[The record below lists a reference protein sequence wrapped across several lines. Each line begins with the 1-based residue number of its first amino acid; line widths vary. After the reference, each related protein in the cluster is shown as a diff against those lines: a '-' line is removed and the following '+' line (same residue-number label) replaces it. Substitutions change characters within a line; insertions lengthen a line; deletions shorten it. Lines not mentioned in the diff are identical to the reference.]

1 MILYKFLNKITQS
14 WVKLV
19 MDNSKI
25 KVIRGFPG
33 IKENMR
39 EMSTNSVTLMV
50 KDVTS
55 TSMDQS
61 FKASSK
67 TGSRLMENFG
77 TLRARLMKVISRSV
91 SLMVRVSGRKKTVL
105 LKVSLSMEI
114 LFPVRSLMQT
124 GQFTRVK

>member
-1 MILYKFLNKITQS
+1 
-14 WVKLV
+14 